1 MPSVRAMSR
10 WCERLQAGVV
20 PEQGVQELVGA
31 QRRQRVQPQLRVIGL
46 AAPAVL
52 ILGPVVDEQQEL
64 GGGETLD
71 QAVEQGLGLGV
82 DPVQI
87 LADQE
92 QGLHLAFA
100 QQHAL
105 ERREGALAALGWIKL
120 AERAVVGQGVQERE
134 QRRDHVLEGRV
145 QRQDLP
151 GQLGPDGAGIV
162 VVVDM
167 TVALEQVEHGEVGR
181 RLAVGH

>member
-1 MPSVRAMSR
+1 MPSSTRNEQG
-10 WCERLQAGVV
+10 CERLQAGVV
-20 PEQGVQELVGA
+20 PEQGVQERVGA

-52 ILGPVVDEQQEL
+52 VLGPVVDEQQDL

-120 AERAVVGQGVQERE
+120 AERAVVGQGVQERRATPGSRPGGPRPASIPARSAWPGWCGY
-134 QRRDHVLEGRV
+134 RRGLRYDCS
-145 QRQDLP
+145 
-151 GQLGPDGAGIV
+151 A
-162 VVVDM
+162 
-167 TVALEQVEHGEVGR
+167 
-181 RLAVGH
+181 